1 MKGLGNRQT
10 TRKSTIK
17 NPSTYI
23 SFSLQEPATNVM
35 TCSKLIQIF
44 CSIYHITLCIIFS
57 LFIYIHCLSVLFPL
71 PRMFRSFIHSMNLL
85 IVLKISDRRNIHLS
99 SRLKKY
105 ILKSTSQNKSYSYY
119 FIRVDQNKYRPLSGL
134 LSPLYL
140 SLYSSIC
147 PPLDNSGYFTLIT
160 CFPFLSSL
168 PSSYL
173 HMPFSLCYIFFYFN

>member
-1 MKGLGNRQT
+1 
-10 TRKSTIK
+10 
-17 NPSTYI
+17 
-23 SFSLQEPATNVM
+23 M

-57 LFIYIHCLSVLFPL
+57 FFIYIHCLSVLFPL

-119 FIRVDQNKYRPLSGL
+119 FIRIDQNKYRPLSGL
-134 LSPLYL
+134 LSP
-140 SLYSSIC
+140 
-147 PPLDNSGYFTLIT
+147 PLPFTLLLN
-160 CFPFLSSL
+160 LSSSWQL
-168 PSSYL
+168 WPL
-173 HMPFSLCYIFFYFN
+173 HFDHLLSIFVFTSFFIFAHAIFSQLRIFLF